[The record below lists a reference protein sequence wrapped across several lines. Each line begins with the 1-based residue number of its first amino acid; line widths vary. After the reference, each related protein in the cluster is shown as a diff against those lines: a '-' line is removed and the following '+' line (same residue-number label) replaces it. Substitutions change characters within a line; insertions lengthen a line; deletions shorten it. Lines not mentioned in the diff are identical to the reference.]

1 MCGAGGPQLGGRRSP
16 FVGQENCIY
25 GAGGLHLWRRR
36 IHLWGRRTACVGQQD
51 PMCGAGG
58 PHLWGRTPHV
68 GQETPPPPR
77 PGGLTQVL
85 AGGEEAGGLFDVV
98 GQ

>member
-1 MCGAGGPQLGGRRSP
+1 MAQEDPSMGQEDRMCGAAGPH
-16 FVGQENCIY
+16 V
-25 GAGGLHLWRRR
+25 
-36 IHLWGRRTACVGQQD
+36 WGRRTPSMGQD
-51 PMCGAGG
+51 PTCGSGD
-58 PHLWGRTPHV
+58 
-68 GQETPPPPR
+68 PPPPR

>member
-1 MCGAGGPQLGGRRSP
+1 MAQEGPSMGQEDRMCGAAGPHVWGRRIPSM
-16 FVGQENCIY
+16 GQEEPMC
-25 GAGGLHLWRRR
+25 GAKELY
-36 IHLWGRRTACVGQQD
+36 LWGRRTP
-51 PMCGAGG
+51 PMPQEG
-58 PHLWGRTPHV
+58 PSM
-68 GQETPPPPR
+68 GQEDPTCGSGDPPPPH